1 MKRLFSFILSLI
13 ALVPLIIYAWWP
25 EEEVQPKG

>member
-1 MKRLFSFILSLI
+1 MKKIITFFLSLI

-25 EEEVQPKG
+25 EAEEAL